1 MTLKNQ
7 IVKTVYAA
15 DITTS
20 GSISAAGLSI
30 NGTDVTNT
38 VLVLNGGGSNAK
50 LLHEHNTGTGNQT
63 TTINLN
69 SLDPDEDVEVGIIGV
84 KLTYSDPSSG
94 SIAYYS
100 RGKIGNS
107 DYIYTVNFEHNKDN
121 SSRISLDTETADLK
135 IITTKDF
142 NCKIK
147 LLSIF

>member
-1 MTLKNQ
+1 MTVIKHNIAKN
-7 IVKTVYAA
+7 VYVAQLSTPG
-15 DITTS
+15 I
-20 GSISAAGLSI
+20 ISASGISI
-30 NGTDVTNT
+30 NGTDVTEN
-38 VLVLNGGGSNAK
+38 VLNGGGSNSK

-63 TTINLN
+63 TIINLN
-69 SLDPDEDVEVGIIGV
+69 SLDPDEDIEVGIIGV
-84 KLTYSDPSSG
+84 KLSSSDSSGG

-107 DYIYTVNFEHNKDN
+107 DYIYTVNFEQNKDN
-121 SSRISLDTETADLK
+121 SSRISLDTETSDLK